1 MGVYR
6 LLIHPCFIFA
16 TKIAKTG
23 CARHNLSKLGSALT
37 GTVLAPDDA
46 EDLVEALEKARAMM
60 AEPIPQKELTPLRIF
75 YDNIREDGKEVT
87 VG

>member
-1 MGVYR
+1 MIMEYKVRANIVMGR
-6 LLIHPCFIFA
+6 E
-16 TKIAKTG
+16 
-23 CARHNLSKLGSALT
+23 LT
-37 GTVLAPDDA
+37 IEA

>member
-1 MGVYR
+1 MEYHVRANIVMGR
-6 LLIHPCFIFA
+6 E
-16 TKIAKTG
+16 
-23 CARHNLSKLGSALT
+23 LT
-37 GTVLAPDDA
+37 IEA

>member
-1 MGVYR
+1 MEYKVRANIVMGR
-6 LLIHPCFIFA
+6 E
-16 TKIAKTG
+16 
-23 CARHNLSKLGSALT
+23 LT
-37 GTVLAPDDA
+37 IEA

-60 AEPIPQKELTPLRIF
+60 AEPIPQQELTPLRIF

>member
-1 MGVYR
+1 MEYKVRANIVMGR
-6 LLIHPCFIFA
+6 E
-16 TKIAKTG
+16 
-23 CARHNLSKLGSALT
+23 LT
-37 GTVLAPDDA
+37 IEA

-60 AEPIPQKELTPLRIF
+60 AEPIPQKELTSLRIF

>member
-1 MGVYR
+1 MIMEYKVRANIVMGR
-6 LLIHPCFIFA
+6 E
-16 TKIAKTG
+16 
-23 CARHNLSKLGSALT
+23 LT
-37 GTVLAPDDA
+37 IEA
-46 EDLVEALEKARAMM
+46 ENLVEALEKARAMM

>member
-1 MGVYR
+1 MEYKVRANIVMGR
-6 LLIHPCFIFA
+6 E
-16 TKIAKTG
+16 
-23 CARHNLSKLGSALT
+23 LT
-37 GTVLAPDDA
+37 IEA

>member
-1 MGVYR
+1 MEYKVRANIVMGR
-6 LLIHPCFIFA
+6 E
-16 TKIAKTG
+16 
-23 CARHNLSKLGSALT
+23 LT
-37 GTVLAPDDA
+37 IEA

-60 AEPIPQKELTPLRIF
+60 AEPIPQKELTPLRFF

>member
-1 MGVYR
+1 MEYKVRANIVMGR
-6 LLIHPCFIFA
+6 E
-16 TKIAKTG
+16 
-23 CARHNLSKLGSALT
+23 LT
-37 GTVLAPDDA
+37 IEA

-60 AEPIPQKELTPLRIF
+60 AEPIPQKELTPLRLF

>member
-1 MGVYR
+1 MEYKVRANIVMGR
-6 LLIHPCFIFA
+6 E
-16 TKIAKTG
+16 
-23 CARHNLSKLGSALT
+23 LT
-37 GTVLAPDDA
+37 IEA

-60 AEPIPQKELTPLRIF
+60 AEPIPQKELTPLRIL

>member
-1 MGVYR
+1 MEYKVRANIVMGR
-6 LLIHPCFIFA
+6 E
-16 TKIAKTG
+16 
-23 CARHNLSKLGSALT
+23 LT
-37 GTVLAPDDA
+37 IEA
-46 EDLVEALEKARAMM
+46 ENLVEALEKARAMM

>member
-1 MGVYR
+1 MEYKVRANIVMGR
-6 LLIHPCFIFA
+6 E
-16 TKIAKTG
+16 
-23 CARHNLSKLGSALT
+23 LT
-37 GTVLAPDDA
+37 IEA

-75 YDNIREDGKEVT
+75 YDNIREDGKGVT

>member
-1 MGVYR
+1 MIMEYKVRANIVMGR
-6 LLIHPCFIFA
+6 E
-16 TKIAKTG
+16 
-23 CARHNLSKLGSALT
+23 LT
-37 GTVLAPDDA
+37 IEA
-46 EDLVEALEKARAMM
+46 EDLVEALGKARAMM

>member
-1 MGVYR
+1 MEYKVRANIVMGR
-6 LLIHPCFIFA
+6 E
-16 TKIAKTG
+16 
-23 CARHNLSKLGSALT
+23 LT
-37 GTVLAPDDA
+37 IEA

-75 YDNIREDGKEVT
+75 YDNIREDREDGKEVT

>member
-1 MGVYR
+1 MEYKVRANIVKGR
-6 LLIHPCFIFA
+6 E
-16 TKIAKTG
+16 
-23 CARHNLSKLGSALT
+23 LT
-37 GTVLAPDDA
+37 IEA

>member
-1 MGVYR
+1 MEYKVRANIVMGR
-6 LLIHPCFIFA
+6 E
-16 TKIAKTG
+16 
-23 CARHNLSKLGSALT
+23 LT
-37 GTVLAPDDA
+37 IEA

-60 AEPIPQKELTPLRIF
+60 AEPIPQKELAPLRIF

>member
-1 MGVYR
+1 
-6 LLIHPCFIFA
+6 
-16 TKIAKTG
+16 
-23 CARHNLSKLGSALT
+23 
-37 GTVLAPDDA
+37 
-46 EDLVEALEKARAMM
+46 MM

>member
-1 MGVYR
+1 MMGR
-6 LLIHPCFIFA
+6 E
-16 TKIAKTG
+16 
-23 CARHNLSKLGSALT
+23 LT
-37 GTVLAPDDA
+37 IEA

>member
-1 MGVYR
+1 MEYKVRANIVMGR
-6 LLIHPCFIFA
+6 E
-16 TKIAKTG
+16 
-23 CARHNLSKLGSALT
+23 LT
-37 GTVLAPDDA
+37 IEA
-46 EDLVEALEKARAMM
+46 EDLVEALEMARAMM

>member
-1 MGVYR
+1 MIMEYKVRANIVMGR
-6 LLIHPCFIFA
+6 E
-16 TKIAKTG
+16 
-23 CARHNLSKLGSALT
+23 LT
-37 GTVLAPDDA
+37 IEA

-75 YDNIREDGKEVT
+75 YDNIREDGREDGKEVT

>member
-1 MGVYR
+1 MEYKVRANIVMGR
-6 LLIHPCFIFA
+6 E
-16 TKIAKTG
+16 
-23 CARHNLSKLGSALT
+23 LT
-37 GTVLAPDDA
+37 IVA